1 MPANIDTYNQ
11 SKGTFVGYITF
22 NFVPQEFSKL
32 SKGNFN
38 PGWSGIKQI
47 QVYKLKQVSCF
58 SEDTAKNNKCFV
70 CITKH

>member
-32 SKGNFN
+32 SKGNLN
-38 PGWSGIKQI
+38 PGLSGIKQI

-58 SEDTAKNNKCFV
+58 SEDTTKISKCFV
-70 CITKH
+70 YTTKH